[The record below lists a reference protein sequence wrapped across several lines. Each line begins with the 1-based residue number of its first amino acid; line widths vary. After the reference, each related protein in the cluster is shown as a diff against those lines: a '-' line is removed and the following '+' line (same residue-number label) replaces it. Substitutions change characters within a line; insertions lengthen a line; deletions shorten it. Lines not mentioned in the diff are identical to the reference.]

1 MNLGCE
7 FLNIELF
14 DNEDLKFRSKHR
26 TKEHK
31 ARSSPK
37 DDWLSTLNDT
47 RERRKN
53 QICRTFEVKIDKSH
67 LNKETQS
74 QLDIMFLEAKWFH
87 NYVISK
93 IRHGKNQENIFDMDY
108 KIEKVPVKVGC
119 RYDIRYINYLSSQMK
134 QELINRIKDN
144 ISGLSEAKK
153 KGRKVGKLKFKSE
166 INSIPLMQYENTY
179 KILDKN
185 YIKIQG
191 IKQYMRV
198 RGLWQI
204 LDQEN
209 IEIASANL
217 IKKHGDFYLHIT
229 TYQDK
234 KEDKKE
240 ENIPVRHIGLD
251 FGIAR
256 QIVLSNGVKVEYRIP
271 IPKSIRKKHK
281 KLSRQERFGKNWNKT
296 RIKIQKEYD
305 ELNNKK
311 MDIKNKIVHRFKDR
325 YQITCYQDENVKSWQ
340 RIWGRRILETSIG
353 GIISTLRFKVR
364 TPVEIDRFFP
374 STKKCSK
381 CGNIKKEMG
390 LDERFYIC
398 DDHKC
403 ENKMDRDW
411 NSAINIEDEGLK
423 QVGTERIELTP
434 EGILTST
441 MADLEYFNNIPYVR
455 ASLVN
460 DTGSLEA

>member
-31 ARSSPK
+31 TRPSPK

-53 QICRTFEVKIDKSH
+53 QTCKTFEVKIDKSH
-67 LNKETQS
+67 LNKDTEN
-74 QLDIMFLEAKWFH
+74 QLNIMFLEAKWFH

-108 KIEKVPVKVGC
+108 KIEKVPVKVGY

-144 ISGLSEAKK
+144 ISGLSETKK

-179 KILDKN
+179 KILDEN

-198 RGLWQI
+198 RGLNQI
-204 LDQEN
+204 PKDSD
-209 IEIASANL
+209 IASANL

-229 TYQDK
+229 TYQDM

-251 FGIAR
+251 FGIAH
-256 QIVLSNGVKVEYRIP
+256 QIVLSNGIKVEYRIP
-271 IPKSIRKKHK
+271 IPKSLRKKHK
-281 KLSRQERFGKNWNKT
+281 KLSRQEMLGKNWNKT
-296 RIKIQKEYD
+296 RTKIQKEYD

-311 MDIKNKIVHRFKDR
+311 IDIKNKIVHRFKDR
-325 YQITCYQDENVKSWQ
+325 YQITCYQDENIKSWQ

-353 GIISTLRFKVR
+353 GIISTLRLKVR

-381 CGNIKKEMG
+381 CGIIREIE
-390 LDERFYIC
+390 LDERVYIC
-398 DDHKC
+398 KNPEC
-403 ENKMDRDW
+403 KNEMDRDW
-411 NSAINIEDEGLK
+411 NSAINIENEGLK
-423 QVGTERIELTP
+423 QVGTGRIELTP
-434 EGILTST
+434 EEILTST

>member
-26 TKEHK
+26 TKEYK
-31 ARSSPK
+31 VRPSPK

-47 RERRKN
+47 KERRKN
-53 QICRTFEVKIDKSH
+53 QTCMTFEIKIDKSH
-67 LNKETQS
+67 LNKVTEN
-74 QLDIMFLEAKWFH
+74 QLNIMFLDAKWFCNH
-87 NYVISK
+87 IISK
-93 IRHGKNQENIFDMDY
+93 IRYGKNQENIFDMDY
-108 KIEKVPVKVGC
+108 KIEKVPVKVGY
-119 RYDIRYINYLSSQMK
+119 RYDIRDINYLSSQMK
-134 QELINRIKDN
+134 QELMNRIKDDIN
-144 ISGLSEAKK
+144 GLSEKKK
-153 KGRKVGKLKFKSE
+153 KGRKVGKLKFKSDVS
-166 INSIPLMQYENTY
+166 SIPLIQYENTY
-179 KILDKN
+179 KILDEN

-198 RGLWQI
+198 RGLNQI
-204 LDQEN
+204 PKDL
-209 IEIASANL
+209 EIANANL

-234 KEDKKE
+234 KEEKVSH
-240 ENIPVRHIGLD
+240 IRHVGLD

-256 QIVLSNGVKVEYRIP
+256 QIVLSNGVKIEYGIP
-271 IPKSIRKKHK
+271 IPKSLRKKHK

-305 ELNNKK
+305 KLNNKK
-311 MDIKNKIVHRFKDR
+311 TDIKNKIVHRFKDL
-325 YQITCYQDENVKSWQ
+325 YQIVCYQDENVKSWQ
-340 RIWGRRILETSIG
+340 IIWGRRILETSIG
-353 GIISTLRFKVR
+353 GIISTLTLNVR

-381 CGNIKKEMG
+381 CGNIQEIG
-390 LDERFYIC
+390 LDERIYIC
-398 DDHKC
+398 KSPEC
-403 ENKMDRDW
+403 KNKIDRDW
-411 NSAINIEDEGLK
+411 NSAINLENEGLIK
-423 QVGTERIELTP
+423 IGTERIELTP
-434 EGILTST
+434 DEIIAST
-441 MADLEYFNNIPYVR
+441 LADLKYFNNIPYVR